1 MFQIALKSLR
11 AKWRDYTVLFVGL
24 VISAAIFYMLSAI
37 ALNRDFL
44 LNNSSIGLIVPVFMV
59 GEFLLGVI
67 TFVYLNFANSFLLR
81 LRQSEYG
88 LMSMLGAKKSQ
99 IGDLLMQETLALGVI
114 STVIGIF
121 AGIGLTAAS
130 GSFLMNL
137 LDTKLAN
144 WSVFSFN
151 AALATL
157 VFFVALF
164 FINGLY
170 NRGRLSKQDTLTLLT
185 ADKQVSQ
192 PKRHKLLDP
201 LLGLVGLGL
210 LILSYVMMPGIVH
223 LGLYGFIV
231 VLVLNVWGTYWFV
244 SRTLKMV
251 TYALRGSRFNNR
263 GLRSFLN
270 GQLLFRLPEYQRI
283 LTVIS
288 VMFGLAL
295 GAMSVG
301 QGYYRALPQQAQSG
315 QPFTAA
321 YTSDKISTSNL
332 KDITWEATYHYSV
345 NKGKVYFNGDEFNEK
360 KLPTVVETGKGNDT
374 RIKWLTGDYLLA
386 TPGSEYTL
394 TSIANQILDKQ
405 YGATAIVTHNES
417 EMAVEGDVKSVRLV
431 TVKSFAA
438 NEATLTANAKREARL
453 TGTAMN
459 HQAGVPGMFTLLK
472 NVFGGLEFMGIFLG
486 IAFLAML
493 ASTLMFKVLSGVADD
508 KRRYRILTMIGTS
521 KRQVTAT
528 VVKDLGVLFFIPL
541 VIGTLD
547 VIFGLPM
554 FKALMADPYVG
565 FMPSLIAIVV
575 LYVIYFVM
583 TVILYRRLLK

>member
-24 VISAAIFYMLSAI
+24 VISADIFYMLSAI

-88 LMSMLGAKKSQ
+88 LMAMLGAKKSQ
-99 IGDLLMQETLALGVI
+99 IGYLLMQETLALGVI

-130 GSFLMNL
+130 GNFLMNL

-151 AALATL
+151 ATLATL

-170 NRGRLSKQDTLTLLT
+170 NRSRLSKQDTLTLLT

-192 PKRHKLLDP
+192 PKRHKILDP
-201 LLGLVGLGL
+201 ILGLVGLGL
-210 LILSYVMMPGIVH
+210 LIFSYVMMPGIVH
-223 LGLYGFIV
+223 LGLYGFIG

-251 TYALRGSRFNNR
+251 TYALHGSRFNNR

-301 QGYYRALPQQAQSG
+301 QGYYRALTQQA
-315 QPFTAA
+315 
-321 YTSDKISTSNL
+321 
-332 KDITWEATYHYSV
+332 
-345 NKGKVYFNGDEFNEK
+345 
-360 KLPTVVETGKGNDT
+360 
-374 RIKWLTGDYLLA
+374 
-386 TPGSEYTL
+386 
-394 TSIANQILDKQ
+394 
-405 YGATAIVTHNES
+405 
-417 EMAVEGDVKSVRLV
+417 
-431 TVKSFAA
+431 
-438 NEATLTANAKREARL
+438 
-453 TGTAMN
+453 
-459 HQAGVPGMFTLLK
+459 
-472 NVFGGLEFMGIFLG
+472 
-486 IAFLAML
+486 
-493 ASTLMFKVLSGVADD
+493 
-508 KRRYRILTMIGTS
+508 
-521 KRQVTAT
+521 
-528 VVKDLGVLFFIPL
+528 
-541 VIGTLD
+541 
-547 VIFGLPM
+547 
-554 FKALMADPYVG
+554 
-565 FMPSLIAIVV
+565 
-575 LYVIYFVM
+575 
-583 TVILYRRLLK
+583 